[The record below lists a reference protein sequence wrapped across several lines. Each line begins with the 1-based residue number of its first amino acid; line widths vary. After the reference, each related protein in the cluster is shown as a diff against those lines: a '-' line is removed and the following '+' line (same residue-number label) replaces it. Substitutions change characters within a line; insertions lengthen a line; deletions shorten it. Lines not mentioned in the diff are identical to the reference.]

1 MKTRRP
7 TSSPSA
13 PATARAAAAFSLIE
27 VMAALALVGVLFL
40 SVYSGLGTGFAVISV
55 ARENLRA
62 TQVMQEK
69 LETLRLYSWDQINSN
84 GFIPATFTAPYQP
97 GAGTNN
103 GLFYTGTMTITNFA
117 GTENYATSMRTI
129 LLEVKWTSGT
139 AQRVRTLQ
147 TAVARYGLQNYI
159 Y

>member
-1 MKTRRP
+1 MKVRNQIA
-7 TSSPSA
+7 SPS
-13 PATARAAAAFSLIE
+13 PVAAFSLIE
-27 VMAALALVGVLFL
+27 VMAALGLVGVLFL
-40 SVYSGLGTGFAVISV
+40 SVYTGIGTGFAVISV

-84 GFIPATFTAPYQP
+84 GFIPITFTAPYQP
-97 GAGTNN
+97 NAGTNS
-103 GLFYTGTMTITNFA
+103 GLFYTGAMTITNFS
-117 GTENYATSMRTI
+117 GTESYATNMRAV
-129 LLEVKWTSGT
+129 LLEVRWTSGS
-139 AQRVRTLQ
+139 VERTRTMQ